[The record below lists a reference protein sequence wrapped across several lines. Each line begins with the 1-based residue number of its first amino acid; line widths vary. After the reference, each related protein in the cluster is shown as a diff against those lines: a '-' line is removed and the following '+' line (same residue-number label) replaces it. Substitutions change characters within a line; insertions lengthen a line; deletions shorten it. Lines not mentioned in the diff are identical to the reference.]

1 MPEWG
6 TLGSVRGDA
15 SNGIPYRDGQTAV
28 VVKAGDLSAT
38 SPMSLPS
45 NQHTGGSG
53 A

>member
-1 MPEWG
+1 VG
-6 TLGSVRGDA
+6 
-15 SNGIPYRDGQTAV
+15 GQTAV
-28 VVKAGDLSAT
+28 VVKAGNLSAT